1 MSEVKTMKTLNAVVL
16 LALMCVVCHAQR
28 SDADVTYA
36 LKGPVRTLR
45 VEVATFVSTLG
56 DNAEGPRV
64 LQMEASFNQDGNR
77 TDLKLYNE
85 KGVLSRRIVMKFDGR
100 KMTEAMNYDGEGRMW
115 LRIVDAYDDMN
126 RLKEELTYNG
136 DGSLRSRKT
145 YKRDE
150 LGQAFE
156 VSEYNAQ
163 GVLLDQFKNTF
174 DGPILL
180 TTERKVYREDGSLVS
195 TSSYEAET
203 RRSET
208 ITYKP
213 DGSIDNK
220 SVRTAQQVEQYGPDG
235 SLQKTAI
242 ISVEHRLADQ
252 VVLNK
257 DGSRKKESNAPDQV
271 DAHGNWTKL
280 TKWQTDSQGT
290 RPLSVT
296 YRTLAYY

>member
-1 MSEVKTMKTLNAVVL
+1 MKTLKVVVL
-16 LALMCVVCHAQR
+16 VALMCVVCHAQR
-28 SDADVTYA
+28 SDADATYA

-56 DNAEGPRV
+56 DYVEGPKV
-64 LQMEASFNQDGNR
+64 VQMEASFNQDGNR
-77 TDLKLYNE
+77 TDLRLYNE
-85 KGVLSRRIVMKFDGR
+85 KGVLSRRIVMKFDGL
-100 KMTEAMNYDGEGRMW
+100 KMTEAMNYDGAGRMW
-115 LRIVDAYDDMN
+115 LRIVDVYDDKS

-136 DGSLRSRKT
+136 DDSLRSKKT

-174 DGPILL
+174 DGPLLL

-195 TSSYEAET
+195 ISSYEAEK

-208 ITYKP
+208 TTYKP

-220 SVRTAQQVEQYGPDG
+220 TVRTAQQVEQYGPDG

-252 VVLNK
+252 VMLNK

-290 RPLSVT
+290 RPLSVS
-296 YRTLAYY
+296 YRTLTYY

>member
-1 MSEVKTMKTLNAVVL
+1 MKFVKVLLLVVL
-16 LALMCVVCHAQR
+16 MSLAAHAQER
-28 SDADVTYA
+28 SDAEATYA
-36 LKGPVRTLR
+36 LKGPVRTFR
-45 VEVATFVSTLG
+45 VEVATFVSKDG
-56 DNAEGPRV
+56 NYVEGPRV
-64 LQMEASFNQDGNR
+64 LQMEASFNEDGNR
-77 TDLKLYNE
+77 TDLKMYND
-85 KGVLSRRIVMKFDGR
+85 KGVLNRRIVMKFDGR
-100 KMTEAMNYDGEGRMW
+100 NMIEAINYDGAGKMW
-115 LRIVDAYDDMN
+115 LRTADVYDDKG
-126 RLKEELTYNG
+126 RLKAELTYNG
-136 DGSLRSRKT
+136 DDSLRSKKT
-145 YKRDE
+145 YQRDE
-150 LGQAFE
+150 LGQAVE

-163 GVLLDQFKNTF
+163 GVLIDQFKNSF

-180 TTERKVYREDGSLVS
+180 TTERKVYREDGTLVS
-195 TSSYEAET
+195 TSSYEAEK

-208 ITYKP
+208 TTYKP

-220 SVRTAQQVEQYGPDG
+220 TVRTAQQVEQYGPDG

-271 DAHGNWTKL
+271 DANGNWTKL

-296 YRTLAYY
+296 YRTLTYY